1 MTLDNLKVFVTPN
14 IADDAFVLGV
24 NYGDLDTSAAVYAP
38 YMAVVP
44 TELLQTPDGT
54 STRGWSTLYALELL
68 NKNLLIA
75 GSLDRTPST
84 SIVSGDV
91 VRTSVIA

>member
-1 MTLDNLKVFVTPN
+1 
-14 IADDAFVLGV
+14 
-24 NYGDLDTSAAVYAP
+24 
-38 YMAVVP
+38 MAVVP
-44 TELLQTPDGT
+44 TELLQTPDGA

-75 GSLDRTPST
+75 GSLDRTASST
-84 SIVSGDV
+84 IVSGDI